1 MEICTNLMQR
11 TNIIKSA
18 IIKRAVRDCNGV
30 VFWYVLLIL
39 SISENQTKHG
49 QASTYSV
56 DLFDISFRLYIG
68 STDVRLTCIRYIS
81 FFFLDTPYHLQRT

>member
-1 MEICTNLMQR
+1 MQR

-56 DLFDISFRLYIG
+56 
-68 STDVRLTCIRYIS
+68 
-81 FFFLDTPYHLQRT
+81 

>member
-1 MEICTNLMQR
+1 MEIYTKLMQR

-49 QASTYSV
+49 QASA
-56 DLFDISFRLYIG
+56 DMLDILLDYI
-68 STDVRLTCIRYIS
+68 
-81 FFFLDTPYHLQRT
+81 

>member
-1 MEICTNLMQR
+1 MQR

-49 QASTYSV
+49 QASTYSAIINKFGRHV
-56 DLFDISFRLYIG
+56 SY
-68 STDVRLTCIRYIS
+68 
-81 FFFLDTPYHLQRT
+81 FL